1 MDRIRIENAVPHQ
14 ASTIASLV
22 MLAMNHDCCQ
32 YFAGPH
38 HTLDDFHRML
48 TRLVKRRDSQYS
60 YQNTLVAL
68 VGEDVIGCCVSYDG
82 SRLRDLRRAFLEE
95 TRDSFGLDHSHMAD
109 ETQAGE
115 LYIDTLAVSVGYRG
129 QGIATS
135 LLQATCEKAA
145 ALHLPVGLLVDK
157 GNPEA
162 ERLYKSFG
170 FRYVNDA
177 VWGTHPMRHLQ
188 RCDDGLPVNY
198 KHNHENNLTNE
209 LG

>member
-1 MDRIRIENAVPHQ
+1 
-14 ASTIASLV
+14 

-68 VGEDVIGCCVSYDG
+68 AGEDVVGCCVSYDG

-157 GNPEA
+157 GNPKA

-198 KHNHENNLTNE
+198 KDNHENNLINE